1 MCPTPGI
8 MKGPRM
14 INLLSKTNEEL
25 MGMIISNPTDVNETY
40 KNAVIR
46 RVLKDRLEGLDEVLK
61 SEMLHDKIVSA

>member
-14 INLLSKTNEEL
+14 IKLDSLHSKTNDEL
-25 MGMIISNPTDVNETY
+25 VDLIELDVLDVEADA
-40 KNAVIR
+40 KVR
-46 RVLKDRLEGLDEVLK
+46 RILKDRLEGLDEVVK

>member
-1 MCPTPGI
+1 

-25 MGMIISNPTDVNETY
+25 MAMLISNPTDVNDTY
-40 KNAVIR
+40 RNAVIR
-46 RVLKDRLEGLDEVLK
+46 RVLKDRLEGLDEVVK